1 MNRFRLLRRVR
12 FAAPAAAALTLGLAA
27 FGPAIGPATY
37 GLAAFSPSARDSIGV
52 ATLPDTAAS
61 DSART
66 PAAAALPEWARIAEN
81 RAFSAGETLV
91 FEVAYG
97 MVTAGIATMS
107 IPDTQWVRGRPCFH
121 IVTTAETRPFFS
133 TFFKVRDRIES
144 LVDCQGLFSWR
155 YEKHLREGRYT
166 SDRYEIYDPPK
177 RRVFFKHDTVA
188 APRFVMD
195 ILAAFYYTRT
205 VPLPVGGS
213 VDVDCFGDGKVYP
226 LKVLVH
232 RKETVKVPAGRF
244 SCIVVEPVIRGEG
257 IFNQKGKLTI
267 WLTDDDRRVP
277 VLMRSKVLIG
287 SIECRLKKYER
298 P

>member
-1 MNRFRLLRRVR
+1 MNRPHRIRRVR
-12 FAAPAAAALTLGLAA
+12 FGMAASAAAAIIFSPAALGLAA
-27 FGPAIGPATY
+27 FRPPAQ
-37 GLAAFSPSARDSIGV
+37 DSIRV
-52 ATLPDTAAS
+52 ATLPDTAAL
-61 DSART
+61 DTLPMPASAVVSM
-66 PAAAALPEWARIAEN
+66 PDWDRIVEN

-232 RKETVKVPAGRF
+232 RKETVKVPAGKF